1 MSSGSGPSRPEMD
14 RRIVGKS
21 ENDLPVAPGPPWKSV
36 SPENTARSSGAYQHT
51 EPGECPGVCSACN
64 SRPPTGNT
72 ISSST
77 ARKSLSG
84 WVIRHRTSSA
94 GCSSTGASRV

>member
-1 MSSGSGPSRPEMD
+1 MD

-51 EPGECPGVCSACN
+51 EPGSARGMQCVQFQAAN
-64 SRPPTGNT
+64 RQHHIVLDGTE
-72 ISSST
+72 IF
-77 ARKSLSG
+77 
-84 WVIRHRTSSA
+84 V
-94 GCSSTGASRV
+94 RVSHSP